1 MIYLDNAATTKP
13 DGECV
18 KAAEKYLYT
27 QYFNPSAL
35 YKGGYGLQ
43 QEINSAG
50 KNIVSLIANTENFDC
65 IFTSCGTESDNQ
77 AIFCGGKRGNVVVSE
92 SEHSAVLSAANELK
106 QRGIE
111 IRYAKINADGGADKQ
126 SLLELVDE
134 KTSLVSVMHVNN
146 ETGAVN
152 DILSIAKAVKA
163 KNKYCLFHSDGVQ
176 AFGKIPFKLSG
187 DVDLYTISAHKINGV
202 KGCGALIKR
211 KNLAIKP
218 YIYGGGQG
226 QGLRS
231 GTENVFGIKNF
242 EFSAVKKYTQI
253 TENYKIISELNS
265 LLWEKL
271 DKSLF
276 IKISGENS
284 SPYILSVSAKG
295 LRGETILHECDDN
308 GLLIGTGSACSSN
321 DKKRFSRTILAC
333 GYEESVADGVL
344 RLSFCSENT
353 REEVL
358 AAAEILNKVVAN
370 RKAMMA

>member
-1 MIYLDNAATTKP
+1 MTLFPYTT
-13 DGECV
+13 
-18 KAAEKYLYT
+18 
-27 QYFNPSAL
+27 
-35 YKGGYGLQ
+35 
-43 QEINSAG
+43 
-50 KNIVSLIANTENFDC
+50 
-65 IFTSCGTESDNQ
+65 
-77 AIFCGGKRGNVVVSE
+77 
-92 SEHSAVLSAANELK
+92 
-106 QRGIE
+106 
-111 IRYAKINADGGADKQ
+111 
-126 SLLELVDE
+126 
-134 KTSLVSVMHVNN
+134 
-146 ETGAVN
+146 
-152 DILSIAKAVKA
+152 
-163 KNKYCLFHSDGVQ
+163 LFRS
-176 AFGKIPFKLSG
+176 
-187 DVDLYTISAHKINGV
+187 TISAHKINGV

-344 RLSFCSENT
+344 RLSLCSENT